1 MRREKVGRV
10 RLELVQ
16 LRHKPCLGAASASRA
31 LMYFIYARIKGIA
44 ALERHGETQDVS
56 QRTSCSSSSS
66 FLSSL
71 LVASREIVEGWKRG
85 KGRGWLVAR
94 VDRNKKRAA
103 LALICKGI
111 SGITLSTLFSS
122 SFSLSISLSLFH
134 FFSFVL
140 FLSDPNRDFFKKPSF
155 HDLLG

>member
-1 MRREKVGRV
+1 
-10 RLELVQ
+10 
-16 LRHKPCLGAASASRA
+16 
-31 LMYFIYARIKGIA
+31 MYFIYVRIKGIA

-66 FLSSL
+66 SSSFLSSL
-71 LVASREIVEGWKRG
+71 LVASRGIVATKGG
-85 KGRGWLVAR
+85 KEERGWLVAR

-122 SFSLSISLSLFH
+122 PFSLSLC
-134 FFSFVL
+134 FSFMCFVL
-140 FLSDPNRDFFKKPSF
+140 SFLFDPNRDFFKKRTKFSRF
-155 HDLLG
+155 VRLGFIEHR

>member
-1 MRREKVGRV
+1 MAGYGSNSFNCGINLVSAQLQPREP
-10 RLELVQ
+10 LCILYT
-16 LRHKPCLGAASASRA
+16 LA
-31 LMYFIYARIKGIA
+31 IKGIA

>member
-1 MRREKVGRV
+1 MAGYGSNSFNCGINLVSAQLQPREP
-10 RLELVQ
+10 LCILYT
-16 LRHKPCLGAASASRA
+16 LA
-31 LMYFIYARIKGIA
+31 IKGIA

-122 SFSLSISLSLFH
+122 SFSLSISLFLFH
-134 FFSFVL
+134 FFLFRFVSL
-140 FLSDPNRDFFKKPSF
+140 RSEQIFLKNQVFTIC
-155 HDLLG
+155 

>member
-122 SFSLSISLSLFH
+122 SFSLSISLFLFH
-134 FFSFVL
+134 FFLFRFVSL
-140 FLSDPNRDFFKKPSF
+140 RSEQIFLKNQVFTIC
-155 HDLLG
+155 